1 MKRLF
6 WIIITLVIILVGIL
20 YKMDVFSDFKGESK
34 SAVAITGPE
43 DSDSY
48 FIYSLAS
55 DIPVKH
61 TWELN
66 FPKELDAKTVSKS
79 NVYVRDE
86 DKNQV
91 KVKSEVSQDGKT
103 LLISPPEGGYK
114 EGTRYTIYIEKGLQY
129 KDGKR
134 DEQAAKMPFVTK
146 RKDNEKLEF
155 NKNLVHLK
163 ADAIKS
169 QQGNQIVVDKAA
181 VDKPIKEQTP
191 LVIPT
196 NDKYEPEQ
204 AVVVDSIKEEGST
217 YVITYKEANIK
228 DIVDVIDIY
237 KVLKIDDGIVVPDKN
252 LQGIEITK
260 TNGNGVAKVNIEDKK
275 QDFLVQAPFDLSE
288 YLKPHELQTTD
299 TQPEKVNTSGDTPNA
314 QSLGL
319 GKEIVFS
326 NPTLNQ
332 SSSPL
337 AESMKSKPEFEWNF
351 DTDKDNKGK
360 QSLDFEGLD
369 GANLGLKIKF
379 DNFTISEGKQNFVM
393 DGEVIADPD
402 FLFDVDYS
410 WGRIK
415 KLNIGQKLTTIE
427 SGKLS
432 IIPKDKNSN
441 VANMEIKQHLFDVYF
456 PIFTAINGK
465 LEFYLYMS
473 WDYERMQPVVKIKA
487 EQVMKA
493 GVYAKKDDVDPYS
506 DFKHKEDV
514 MLAGQASFENREGIG
529 AEVTAN
535 ILKVP
540 VGGVEANAGLYV
552 EAKATAGSQI
562 GDDMQTAT
570 CLKAEVGAFANS
582 KANIHLFKK
591 KWSHGIFDEKFAAKE
606 LGNSCTELTSIELNT
621 DYLNY
626 NSKTDTLKLDSD
638 EEKTLEVLGV
648 YSDKF
653 ELKKDKQNL
662 LKDSRKKNVKFKV
675 SDSSVVTV
683 SADGKIK
690 AGKNPNS
697 EETKVNITY
706 TENDREYKLAFT
718 VKLPESAVAGKT
730 KIPQTSSEILN
741 YEKTFN
747 ELFDGIRQIVFL
759 QNADPAGG
767 GPLPDFSTITDNL
780 SQYATDSYMN
790 SKLKG
795 FYQQSRGWMHGYP
808 IPYRGFADTCTKQ
821 GNSVTCKLIELND
834 EDGSRIYDA
843 TMVKQN
849 GKWLIDKV
857 DYKEL
862 NGITYKQAA
871 RALEQQGYK
880 VNDYLGERKSTLRPS
895 GVDYIF
901 DVVSP
906 DGKKQE
912 FNFPSTSQ

>member
-20 YKMDVFSDFKGESK
+20 YKLDVFSDLKGESK
-34 SAVAITGPE
+34 SAVTE
-43 DSDSY
+43 SKDSDSY
-48 FIYSLAS
+48 YSYSLVS
-55 DIPVKH
+55 DIPTKYK
-61 TWELN
+61 WELK
-66 FPKELDAKTVSKS
+66 FPKELDTKTVSKS

-86 DKNQV
+86 DKNEV

-114 EGTRYTIYIEKGLQY
+114 EGTRYTIYVEEGLQY

-134 DEQAAKMPFVTK
+134 DEQASKMPFVTT
-146 RKDNEKLEF
+146 RKDNEKIEF
-155 NKNLVHLK
+155 KKNLVQLK

-169 QQGNQIVVDKAA
+169 QQGNQIVVDKVAA
-181 VDKPIKEQTP
+181 GKPIKKDTP

-196 NDKYEPEQ
+196 NDQYEPEQ
-204 AVVVDSIKEEGST
+204 AVVVDTIKEEGSN

-237 KVLKIDDGIVVPDKN
+237 KVLKIDDGTIVPDKT
-252 LQGIEITK
+252 LEGIEVTK
-260 TNGNGVAKVNIEDKK
+260 TNNNGVAKANIENKK
-275 QDFLVQAPFDLSE
+275 QDFLVQAPFDLSD
-288 YLKPHELQTTD
+288 YLKPPASQTSGV
-299 TQPEKVNTSGDTPNA
+299 QPDQANTSGDKPNA

-326 NPTLNQ
+326 NPNLNQ

-337 AESMKSKPEFEWNF
+337 AESMKSKPEFEWGSVGAEGFDIKSIAKGNAVKINF
-351 DTDKDNKGK
+351 KNFKVPDKKYD
-360 QSLDFEGLD
+360 
-369 GANLGLKIKF
+369 
-379 DNFTISEGKQNFVM
+379 FVM
-393 DGEVIADPD
+393 DGEITVDPD
-402 FLFDVDYS
+402 LLFDVDYS

-415 KLNIGQKLTTIE
+415 KINVGQKLTTVEDGKLRITPKDGKSK
-427 SGKLS
+427 SGK
-432 IIPKDKNSN
+432 
-441 VANMEIKQHLFDVYF
+441 AEFKQHLFDVYF
-456 PIFTAINGK
+456 PIFTPINGK
-465 LEFYLYMS
+465 LEFYLYAS
-473 WDYERMQPVVKIKA
+473 WDYKQMEPVVEIRA
-487 EQVMKA
+487 EQVEKS
-493 GVYAKKDDVDPYS
+493 GVYVKKNDIDPYF
-506 DFKHKEDV
+506 DFDHKEEI
-514 MLAGQASFENREGIG
+514 MLSASGSFESRAGLG

-535 ILKVP
+535 LFKASLA
-540 VGGVEANAGLYV
+540 GVEANGGV
-552 EAKATAGSQI
+552 FVDATASVGAQA
-562 GDDMQTAT
+562 GGKDYQRTT
-570 CLKAEVGAFANS
+570 CLKAEAGAFVNS
-582 KANIHLFKK
+582 KANIY
-591 KWSHGIFDEKFAAKE
+591 IFNLDKSYDIADKKFAAKKIADTC
-606 LGNSCTELTSIELNT
+606 SAELTSIELNT
-621 DYLNY
+621 DHLNY
-626 NSKTDTLKLDSD
+626 NSSTDTLKLDSD
-638 EEKTLEVLGV
+638 EEKALEVLGV

-653 ELKKDKQNL
+653 AIKKDKKNL
-662 LKDSRKKNVKFKV
+662 LKDSKKKKNVKFEV
-675 SDSSVVTV
+675 EDSSVVTI

-690 AGKNPNS
+690 AGKNPDNG
-697 EETKVNITY
+697 ETKVKITY
-706 TENDREYKLAFT
+706 TEDGHNFETSFT
-718 VKLPESAVAGKT
+718 VKLPESGLNGKNNLPKT
-730 KIPQTSSEILN
+730 NPEILN

-880 VNDYLGERKSTLRPS
+880 VNDYLGERKSTLRPA